1 MNPHKFCDSWTFPS
15 PPANF
20 HSSWETSQYLP
31 HGSAHRH
38 KHSQQYQR
46 DFGKPADLSTNTFLS
61 IRSQTCGLESTWTV
75 KKLNDLTLNMAVKD
89 LWLHLGNDD
98 SNDLSVSNID
108 QSLMLQS
115 GVNGWD
121 ADLTWIALTKDF
133 TWLDT
138 EQPVSWPAQE
148 RNDWS
153 RNRKQLLDELL
164 WYDVQTC
171 AFPSGGIVI
180 TSSLNLPPSSG
191 EHF

>member
-1 MNPHKFCDSWTFPS
+1 MWT
-15 PPANF
+15 
-20 HSSWETSQYLP
+20 
-31 HGSAHRH
+31 GV
-38 KHSQQYQR
+38 
-46 DFGKPADLSTNTFLS
+46 DLNCQK
-61 IRSQTCGLESTWTV
+61 I
-75 KKLNDLTLNMAVKD
+75 NDLTLNMAVKD
-89 LWLHLGNDD
+89 LWLHLRSDD

-115 GVNGWD
+115 GVNGWE

-171 AFPSGGIVI
+171 TFPSGGIVI

-191 EHF
+191 EHFRYFRYLSFAGICLFVHHWYSHQPQSHLINRY